1 MGPFRPAIHSQ
12 VNPSTELRTDL
23 IYTVEF
29 LCQEWVALPVKE
41 YQENLVLQL
50 QRMISRLP
58 WLFSSLHPLTQD
70 FLVSTMHIR
79 PEQHLQHQLHHSGH
93 AVGLRSSS
101 VTSLSTR
108 TAHYTPLYPVIPRFG
123 LLCRRPPGHRPEL
136 HRFFSVFF
144 FLKTHESTKKL
155 KTLGHRPKSMTRK
168 VHLLRLKR
176 WHKLCSF
183 VYSGFIHLFQGQI
196 QPVFKHF

>member
-1 MGPFRPAIHSQ
+1 MHSQ

-70 FLVSTMHIR
+70 FLISTMHQSSIFSTSFTIVAMR
-79 PEQHLQHQLHHSGH
+79 LASGPALSLHFPH
-93 AVGLRSSS
+93 GL
-101 VTSLSTR
+101 
-108 TAHYTPLYPVIPRFG
+108 PVIPRFG
-123 LLCRRPPGHRPEL
+123 LLCRRSPGHRPEL

-144 FLKTHESTKKL
+144 KDSRVNKKTQNSGSQT
-155 KTLGHRPKSMTRK
+155 K
-168 VHLLRLKR
+168 VHDK
-176 WHKLCSF
+176 KSSPF
-183 VYSGFIHLFQGQI
+183 EVEDVAQTF
-196 QPVFKHF
+196 

>member
-1 MGPFRPAIHSQ
+1 MGPFLPAMHSQ

-50 QRMISRLP
+50 QRMISGLP

-79 PEQHLQHQLHHSGH
+79 PEQHLQHQLHHSRHRFPCGWPPDRLCH
-93 AVGLRSSS
+93 L
-101 VTSLSTR
+101 TFHTDC
-108 TAHYTPLYPVIPRFG
+108 PLYPVIPRFG
-123 LLCRRPPGHRPEL
+123 LLCRWPPGHPPEL

-144 FLKTHESTKKL
+144 KD
-155 KTLGHRPKSMTRK
+155 
-168 VHLLRLKR
+168 
-176 WHKLCSF
+176 
-183 VYSGFIHLFQGQI
+183 
-196 QPVFKHF
+196 

>member
-1 MGPFRPAIHSQ
+1 
-12 VNPSTELRTDL
+12 
-23 IYTVEF
+23 
-29 LCQEWVALPVKE
+29 
-41 YQENLVLQL
+41 
-50 QRMISRLP
+50 MISRLP

-108 TAHYTPLYPVIPRFG
+108 TARYTPLYPVLDCYAVG
-123 LLCRRPPGHRPEL
+123 LRVTALNCIVSFL
-136 HRFFSVFF
+136 FFF